1 MKRNHASKCAE
12 IDFSYK
18 QDAKIVH
25 FLGKFATSSE
35 SAWAKRELYTVQL
48 TFFKSHMVKVAFEKQ
63 FIRKRVERNLSS
75 PFSAFLSLLFDD
87 GFLISFQI

>member
-1 MKRNHASKCAE
+1 MSNENIHMVKKKSSSWMKRNHASKCAE

-25 FLGKFATSSE
+25 FHGKFATSSE

-48 TFFKSHMVKVAFEKQ
+48 TLVLQKPYGKS
-63 FIRKRVERNLSS
+63 
-75 PFSAFLSLLFDD
+75 
-87 GFLISFQI
+87 SFWKTVYG